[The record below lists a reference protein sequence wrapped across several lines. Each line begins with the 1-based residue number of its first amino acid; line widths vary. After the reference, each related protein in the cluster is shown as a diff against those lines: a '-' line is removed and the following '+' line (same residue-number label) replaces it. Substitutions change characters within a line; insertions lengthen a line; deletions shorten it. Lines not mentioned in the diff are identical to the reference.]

1 MTVKDIQRQQRALM
15 PKEDLARYAGQWVAL
30 RKGRVIAS
38 DINAEQ
44 LKEHSE
50 VRDDD
55 VLMPVGHP
63 DRGYFIL

>member
-1 MTVKDIQRQQRALM
+1 MTVRDIQQQQKALM

-30 RKGRVIAS
+30 RKGKVIAS
-38 DINAEQ
+38 DIDAEQ
-44 LKEHSE
+44 LKEHAE

-55 VLMPVGHP
+55 VLVPVGYP